1 MGKKIM
7 EYGRST
13 PEEELKSRI
22 ANLQK
27 RLGKTKV
34 DGVLILQKA
43 DLFYYSGTAQQGW
56 LYIPESGEPLLM
68 IFKDY
73 QRARQ
78 ESGIDRV
85 VSIISPKE
93 IPETILSSGYEM
105 PKNLGLE
112 MDVLSANQY
121 ILFQDIF
128 SPARIIDISL
138 QIRMQRAVKSKYEI
152 ILMRQTSHMADKV
165 AAKVQDII
173 EPGMSEIEFAGLL
186 EAHARSLGHQ
196 DW

>member
-1 MGKKIM
+1 M

>member
-93 IPETILSSGYEM
+93 IPETVLSSGYEM

>member
-1 MGKKIM
+1 M

-34 DGVLILQKA
+34 DGVLILQKT

-56 LYIPESGEPLLM
+56 LYIPESGDPLLM

-73 QRARQ
+73 QRARE

-85 VSIISPKE
+85 VSLVSPKE

>member
-1 MGKKIM
+1 MI
-7 EYGRST
+7 EYGRCT
-13 PEEELKSRI
+13 PEAELKSRI

-78 ESGIDRV
+78 ESGIKRV
-85 VSIISPKE
+85 VCLVSPKE
-93 IPETILSSGYEM
+93 IPDYL
-105 PKNLGLE
+105 
-112 MDVLSANQY
+112 
-121 ILFQDIF
+121 
-128 SPARIIDISL
+128 
-138 QIRMQRAVKSKYEI
+138 
-152 ILMRQTSHMADKV
+152 
-165 AAKVQDII
+165 
-173 EPGMSEIEFAGLL
+173 
-186 EAHARSLGHQ
+186 
-196 DW
+196 

>member
-1 MGKKIM
+1 MM